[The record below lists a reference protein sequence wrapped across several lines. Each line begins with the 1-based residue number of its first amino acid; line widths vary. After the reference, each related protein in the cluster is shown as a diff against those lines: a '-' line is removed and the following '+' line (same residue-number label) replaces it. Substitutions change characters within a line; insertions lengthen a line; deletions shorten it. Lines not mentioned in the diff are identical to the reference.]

1 LAATAQTQ
9 GAATIHAQA
18 RNATPIHQAACGGW
32 GRWCPPGL
40 HRVCGPARCWC
51 APCWCPTAMTNA
63 GRLRAAS
70 CVSGA
75 SAF

>member
-1 LAATAQTQ
+1 MTKLTTTLAATAFALGAMSFAATAQTQ

-18 RNATPIHQAACGGW
+18 RNTTPIHQAACGGW

-51 APCWCPTAMTNA
+51 APC
-63 GRLRAAS
+63 
-70 CVSGA
+70 
-75 SAF
+75 

>member
-1 LAATAQTQ
+1 MRKLTTTLAAAAFALEAMALAATAQTQ

-51 APCWCPTAMTNA
+51 APC
-63 GRLRAAS
+63 
-70 CVSGA
+70 
-75 SAF
+75 